1 MDTILVFI
9 LMIASYDSNKN
20 DLRKSSCQVEQLPSF
35 FPEDVR
41 SNKDLVIR
49 VPLEIHT
56 DIKETPFIRN
66 QTIATLRC
74 LGSGRSVTAHLVYS
88 ERMPKVKYILKNPLA
103 ITDLPRNRTASPS
116 CHLRPTSQFQNGS
129 LLTAFL
135 PGISQCTVYAVKDGS
150 ASLDMVPITTS
161 STTPRSKGEEA
172 TSTGAFPAP
181 LPQGGSSGQ
190 PGLQNI
196 GMSLEMRQK
205 WSLVIKALIAATLLL
220 TGAAVIVFVIFEV
233 PCPVNAYEPRGCA
246 SANGCGEGKG
256 RKKTSSLGQPSP
268 SWTLSPRRETGFLC
282 VALDVLELIQTQR
295 SACLCLLS
303 ADIKGVC
310 HHHPV
315 RHGVPNSSDSKR
327 TTGITVIH
335 QTYF

>member
-20 DLRKSSCQVEQLPSF
+20 DLRKSSCQVEQLPSS

-41 SNKDLVIR
+41 SDKDLVIR
-49 VPLEIHT
+49 VPLEIHR
-56 DIKETPFIRN
+56 DIKGSPFIRN
-66 QTIATLRC
+66 QSIATLRC
-74 LGSGRSVTAHLVYS
+74 LGSGRTVTAHLVYS
-88 ERMPKVKYILKNPLA
+88 ERMSKVKYILKSPPA

-135 PGISQCTVYAVKDGS
+135 PGISQCTVYAAKDRS
-150 ASLDMVPITTS
+150 ASSDMVPVTTS

-172 TSTGAFPAP
+172 TSTGAFPVP
-181 LPQGGSSGQ
+181 SPQD
-190 PGLQNI
+190 I

-205 WSLVIKALIAATLLL
+205 WSLVAKALIAATLLL
-220 TGAAVIVFVIFEV
+220 TGAAIIVFVIFEV
-233 PCPVNAYEPRGCA
+233 PCPCQCLRVRRLCR
-246 SANGCGEGKG
+246 CQW
-256 RKKTSSLGQPSP
+256 L
-268 SWTLSPRRETGFLC
+268 WRRERKDEDQQPGTTEPQ
-282 VALDVLELIQTQR
+282 LDSQPE
-295 SACLCLLS
+295 
-303 ADIKGVC
+303 K
-310 HHHPV
+310 V
-315 RHGVPNSSDSKR
+315 RHGVPNSSDSER